1 MATPLRLLSILCWL
15 CAVIMMGYTIVFQWL
30 GPDGQFLWDWVFD
43 PIILTTFVIIVV
55 VNTIISLNRRNDGA
69 HLEQLPMDIFT
80 MAAGFTGTMY
90 IVNYIRKFI
99 TEVAPV
105 NNLLWDFIVPAT
117 MLVMVVSAIFYWR
130 EANRAGG

>member
-1 MATPLRLLSILCWL
+1 MTTPLKLLSILCWL
-15 CAVIMMGYTIVFQWL
+15 CAVIMLGYTIVFQWL

-55 VNTIISLNRRNDGA
+55 VNTIISLDRRNEGA
-69 HLEQLPMDIFT
+69 HLEQIPMDIFT
-80 MAAGFTGTMY
+80 MATGFTATMY
-90 IVNYIRKFI
+90 IVNYIRKFV

-117 MLVMVVSAIFYWR
+117 MLAMVVSAIYYWR
-130 EANRAGG
+130 EASGAGR

>member
-15 CAVIMMGYTIVFQWL
+15 CAVIMMGYTIVFQWI
-30 GPDGQFLWDWVFD
+30 GADGQFLWDWVFD

-55 VNTIISLNRRNDGA
+55 VNTIISLNRRNEGA

-130 EANRAGG
+130 EANRTGG

>member
-1 MATPLRLLSILCWL
+1 MTTPLRLLSILCSL

-55 VNTIISLNRRNDGA
+55 ANIIISLNRRDEGA
-69 HLEQLPMDIFT
+69 HLEQVPMDIFT
-80 MAAGFTGTMY
+80 MATGFTGTMY

-105 NNLLWDFIVPAT
+105 NNLLWDFVVPAT
-117 MLVMVVSAIFYWR
+117 MLAMVVSAIYYWR
-130 EANRAGG
+130 EANRAGR

>member
-1 MATPLRLLSILCWL
+1 MTTPLKLLSILCWL
-15 CAVIMMGYTIVFQWL
+15 CAVIMLGYTIVFQWL

-55 VNTIISLNRRNDGA
+55 VNTIISLDRRNEGA
-69 HLEQLPMDIFT
+69 HLEQIPMDIFT
-80 MAAGFTGTMY
+80 MATGFTGTMY
-90 IVNYIRKFI
+90 IVNYIRKFV

-117 MLVMVVSAIFYWR
+117 VLAMVVSAIYYWR
-130 EANRAGG
+130 EASGAGR